1 MGFVAKQNS
10 DFWVFWDTLLDTY
23 RNKVSRWGASD
34 LDPVDR
40 EGRKGLAWDG
50 WSGVGPCPPRN
61 RGLEVPKI
69 FYRSRKSSH
78 QRKSIYPQP
87 SDIFFFF
94 QIPFS
99 GSLSVRILFNRHCKY
114 HHLLRRQKI
123 QSLQETQ
130 KQS

>member
-50 WSGVGPCPPRN
+50 WSGVGPCPPIL
-61 RGLEVPKI
+61 GTGDS
-69 FYRSRKSSH
+69 RSPR
-78 QRKSIYPQP
+78 Y
-87 SDIFFFF
+87 
-94 QIPFS
+94 
-99 GSLSVRILFNRHCKY
+99 SLA
-114 HHLLRRQKI
+114 
-123 QSLQETQ
+123 QENPVTNANPYTL
-130 KQS
+130 S